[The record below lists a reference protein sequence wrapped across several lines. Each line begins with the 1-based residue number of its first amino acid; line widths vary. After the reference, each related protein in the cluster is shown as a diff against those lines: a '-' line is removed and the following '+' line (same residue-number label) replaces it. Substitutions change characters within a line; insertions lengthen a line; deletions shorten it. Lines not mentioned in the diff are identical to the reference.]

1 MDVETKNEYEK
12 WLNSLNRWE
21 WLFASYLE
29 DNSLGIEENPA
40 PGSAEDRAPYV
51 LVDRANAWGIIE
63 VRDAADVFEA
73 HPTIIDELL
82 DDLYEE
88 LKEVIPDPPLL
99 TDKQTTYYPWE
110 AGWYPLFRE
119 QWDKY
124 GYSHNAESVV
134 TATFIEDHRYQI
146 NLADLIANHANEVDL
161 GKFI

>member
-1 MDVETKNEYEK
+1 MNAVTKNEYEK
-12 WLNSLNRWE
+12 WLNSLNKWE

-51 LVDRANAWGIIE
+51 LVDRTNTWSIAE

-73 HPTIIDELL
+73 HPAIVDELL
-82 DDLYEE
+82 DNLYEE

-110 AGWYPLFRE
+110 AGWYPLFLE
-119 QWDKY
+119 QWSKE
-124 GYSHNAESVV
+124 YSGNAKSAAI
-134 TATFIEDHRYQI
+134 ATFIEDHEYLI
-146 NLADLIANHANEVDL
+146 NLVDLIANHANEVDL
-161 GKFI
+161 EKFI